1 MNNNNLSRRHW
12 LRSSLVLA
20 SGAAVAPSALGNST
34 FAVDQPLLWSA
45 QSRLKELDFQ
55 LPPVL
60 APNVIRLNAN
70 ENPFGPSA
78 KARLA
83 VIESAINGNR
93 YAHGESMKLK
103 KMIAEKEGVS
113 EDYIMMGPGSTD
125 LLEKVAITHFLEGG
139 NIVSADPAY
148 MSLINTAK
156 AFKAT
161 WKNVP
166 LKKDWSH
173 DTQAMEK
180 AIDANTKLIYVCNPN
195 NPTGSITDA
204 KELRAFCSKAADK
217 APVFVDEAYLDY
229 LDNPM
234 ASSMVD
240 LVAKGKNVIVART
253 FSKIHG
259 MAGLRI
265 GYIVAQPK
273 TLEKIDS
280 MVRGNMGMCITSVMG
295 AIASME
301 DKEFHERS
309 RKLTTEGRQFICD
322 ELKKQGFNYVPSY
335 TSFVLFPIEMNGK
348 DFLKKMMDSGVAVRS
363 FEIDAKTYCRVS
375 VGLPDELKLFTES
388 LKKVLA

>member
-1 MNNNNLSRRHW
+1 MNNSNLSRRTW

-20 SGAAVAPSALGNST
+20 SGAAVTPAAFSRAT
-34 FAVDQPLLWSA
+34 FESNQLWA
-45 QSRLKELDFQ
+45 EQSRLKEIDFK
-55 LPPVL
+55 LPLMMPPSV
-60 APNVIRLNAN
+60 ARLNAN
-70 ENPFGPSA
+70 ENPFGPSP

-93 YAHGESMKLK
+93 YAHGESAKLR
-103 KMIAEKEGVS
+103 KMIAEREGVS
-113 EDYIMMGPGSTD
+113 EDCIMMGPGSTD
-125 LLEKVAITHFLEGG
+125 LLEKVAITHFIEGG

-173 DTQAMEK
+173 DCAAMEK

-195 NPTGSITDA
+195 NPTGSITNA
-204 KELRAFCSKAADK
+204 TELRAFCTKAADK

-229 LDNPM
+229 MENPM

-265 GYIVAQPK
+265 GYIVALPK

-301 DKEFHERS
+301 DKEFLERS
-309 RKLTTEGRQFICD
+309 RKLTTEGREYICD
-322 ELKKQGFNYVPSY
+322 ELKKLGFSYVPSY
-335 TSFVLFPIEMNGK
+335 TSFVLFPIAMNGK
-348 DFLKKMMDSGVAVRS
+348 DFLKKMYDSGVGVRS
-363 FEIDAKTYCRVS
+363 FEVDAKTYCRVS
-375 VGLPDELKLFTES
+375 VGLPDELKLFTDS

>member
-1 MNNNNLSRRHW
+1 MNNSNLSRRTW

-20 SGAAVAPSALGNST
+20 SGAAVTPAAFSRAT
-34 FAVDQPLLWSA
+34 FESNQLWA
-45 QSRLKELDFQ
+45 EQSRLKEIDFK
-55 LPPVL
+55 LPLMMPPSV
-60 APNVIRLNAN
+60 ARLNAN
-70 ENPFGPSA
+70 ENPFGPSP

-93 YAHGESMKLK
+93 YAHGESAKLR
-103 KMIAEKEGVS
+103 KMIAEREGVS
-113 EDYIMMGPGSTD
+113 ENCIMMGPGSTD
-125 LLEKVAITHFLEGG
+125 LLEKVAITHFIEGG

-173 DTQAMEK
+173 DCAAMEK

-195 NPTGSITDA
+195 NPTGSITNA
-204 KELRAFCSKAADK
+204 TELRTFCTKAADK

-229 LDNPM
+229 MENPM

-240 LVAKGKNVIVART
+240 LVSKGKNVIVART

-265 GYIVAQPK
+265 GYIVALPK

-301 DKEFHERS
+301 DKEFLERS
-309 RKLTTEGRQFICD
+309 RKLTTEGREYICD
-322 ELKKQGFNYVPSY
+322 ELKKLGFSYVPSY
-335 TSFVLFPIEMNGK
+335 TSFVLFPIAMNGK
-348 DFLKKMMDSGVAVRS
+348 DFLKKMYDSGVGVRS
-363 FEIDAKTYCRVS
+363 FEVDAKTYCRVS
-375 VGLPDELKLFTES
+375 VGLPDELKLFTDS

>member
-1 MNNNNLSRRHW
+1 MNNTNLSRRSW

-20 SGAAVAPSALGNST
+20 SGAAVAPAAMGRST
-34 FAVDQPLLWSA
+34 FETDRSTLWTEHT
-45 QSRLKELDFQ
+45 RLKEIDYRLPLL
-55 LPPVL
+55 LPPSV
-60 APNVIRLNAN
+60 VRLNAN
-70 ENPFGPSA
+70 ENPFGPSP

-83 VIESAINGNR
+83 VMETAINGNR
-93 YAHGESMKLK
+93 YAHGEATTLR

-113 EDYIMMGPGSTD
+113 EDYIMMAPGSTD

-148 MSLINTAK
+148 MSLINTAQ

-173 DTQAMEK
+173 DCAAMEK
-180 AIDANTKLIYVCNPN
+180 AIDANTKLVYVCNPN

-204 KELRAFCSKAADK
+204 NELRAFCSKAAEK
-217 APVFVDEAYLDY
+217 TPVFVDEAYLDY
-229 LDNPM
+229 LDNPV

-259 MAGLRI
+259 MAGLRV

-273 TLEKIDS
+273 TLNKIDS
-280 MVRGNMGMCITSVMG
+280 MVRGNMGMCITSVMA
-295 AIASME
+295 AIASMK
-301 DKEFHERS
+301 DKEFQEQS
-309 RKLTTEGRQFICD
+309 RKQTAEGREYVCN
-322 ELKKQGFNYVPSY
+322 ELKKLGFSYVPSH
-335 TSFVLFPIEMNGK
+335 TSFILFPIAMNGK
-348 DFLKKMMDSGVAVRS
+348 DFLKKMYESGIAVRS
-363 FEIDAKTYCRVS
+363 FEVDSKTYCRVS
-375 VGLPDELKLFTES
+375 VGLPEELKLFTEN

>member
-1 MNNNNLSRRHW
+1 LESN
-12 LRSSLVLA
+12 
-20 SGAAVAPSALGNST
+20 T
-34 FAVDQPLLWSA
+34 LWAA
-45 QSRLKELDFQ
+45 QSRLKEIEYR
-55 LPPVL
+55 LPALL
-60 APNVIRLNAN
+60 APNVVRLNAN
-70 ENPFGPSA
+70 ENPFGPSPQ
-78 KARLA
+78 ARLA
-83 VIESAINGNR
+83 VIESAVNGNR
-93 YAHGESMKLK
+93 YAHGEVAKLR
-103 KMIAEKEGVS
+103 KMIAEQEGVG

-148 MSLINTAK
+148 MSLVNTAK

-173 DTQAMEK
+173 DCAAMEK
-180 AIDANTKLIYVCNPN
+180 AIDAQTKLIYVCNPN

-204 KELRAFCSKAADK
+204 KELRAFCSKASEK
-217 APVFVDEAYLDY
+217 APVFVDEAYIDY
-229 LDNPM
+229 LENGR
-234 ASSMVD
+234 SFSMVD
-240 LVAKGKNVIVART
+240 LVTKGKNVIIART

-301 DKEFHERS
+301 DLAFQERS
-309 RKLTTEGRQFICD
+309 RKLTAEGREYVCG
-322 ELKKQGFNYVPSY
+322 ELKKLGFNYVPSY
-335 TSFVLFPIEMNGK
+335 TSFILFPIEMNGAA
-348 DFLKKMMDSGVAVRS
+348 FLKKMHESGVAVRS

>member
-1 MNNNNLSRRHW
+1 MNNSNLSRRTW

-20 SGAAVAPSALGNST
+20 SGAAVTPAAFSRAT
-34 FAVDQPLLWSA
+34 FESNQLWA
-45 QSRLKELDFQ
+45 EQSRLKEIDFK
-55 LPPVL
+55 LPLMMPPSV
-60 APNVIRLNAN
+60 ARLNAN
-70 ENPFGPSA
+70 ENPFGPSP

-93 YAHGESMKLK
+93 YAHGESAKLR

-113 EDYIMMGPGSTD
+113 EDCIMMGPGSTD

-148 MSLINTAK
+148 MSLISTAK

-173 DTQAMEK
+173 DCAAMEK
-180 AIDANTKLIYVCNPN
+180 AIDANTKLVYVCNPN
-195 NPTGSITDA
+195 NPTGSITNA
-204 KELRAFCSKAADK
+204 AELRAFCIKAADK
-217 APVFVDEAYLDY
+217 APIFVDEAYLDY
-229 LDNPM
+229 LENPM

-240 LVAKGKNVIVART
+240 LVSKGKNVIVART

-265 GYIVAQPK
+265 GYIVALPK

-301 DKEFHERS
+301 DKEFLERS
-309 RKLTTEGRQFICD
+309 RKLTTEGREYICD
-322 ELKKQGFNYVPSY
+322 ELKKLGFNYVPSY
-335 TSFVLFPIEMNGK
+335 TSFVLFPIAMNGK
-348 DFLKKMMDSGVAVRS
+348 DFLKKMYDSGVGVRS
-363 FEIDAKTYCRVS
+363 FEVDAKTYCRVS
-375 VGLPDELKLFTES
+375 VGLPDELKLFTDS